1 MKLCSVPEVNLKIR
15 ILEISNCDTKY
26 KHLCTKKTYFSYQYR
41 VAIRQLLDKKRS
53 NNNLNLILIIGRAE
67 NRCFFCLLSAKER
80 LQFACDKNAGARKK
94 ALLSP

>member
-26 KHLCTKKTYFSYQYR
+26 KHLCIEKTDFSYQYL

-67 NRCFFCLLSAKER
+67 NRWVFLFVV
-80 LQFACDKNAGARKK
+80 FING
-94 ALLSP
+94 